1 MRVLSLAAALLLLL
15 AGCGRGKEEPNTAM
29 SAPCYET
36 SRQCMKVC
44 DDTEQNASAAS
55 VSCRDTCNGS
65 YKAAVAVCADT
76 TSKDGRPGCM
86 DKANQDFGEC
96 LNGCQNAFDKV
107 RKDAVDCR
115 NTCVDQLQRC
125 TSVK

>member
-1 MRVLSLAAALLLLL
+1 MRVLAIGAASLFLL
-15 AGCGRGKEEPNTAM
+15 AGCGRGTEEPKTAT
-29 SAPCYET
+29 SATCYEV

-76 TSKDGRPGCM
+76 NKDSRLGCM

-96 LNGCQNAFDKV
+96 LNGCQDAFDKV

-125 TSVK
+125 TSAK